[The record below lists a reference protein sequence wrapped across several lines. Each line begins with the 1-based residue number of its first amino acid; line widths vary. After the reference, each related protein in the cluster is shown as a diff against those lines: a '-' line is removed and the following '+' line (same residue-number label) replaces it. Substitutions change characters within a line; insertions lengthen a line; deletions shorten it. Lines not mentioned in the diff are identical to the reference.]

1 MTEEQWSRARLVS
14 VERHPSGRVKLL
26 IEIDTDPHSL
36 ADSAAVMLR
45 YAADE
50 ARRPGPRSKG

>member
-1 MTEEQWSRARLVS
+1 MSEEQWSRARLVS

-26 IEIDTDPHSL
+26 IEVDTDPHSL
-36 ADSAAVMLR
+36 ADSAAIMLR

-50 ARRPGPRSKG
+50 ARRPGPKGKG

>member
-26 IEIDTDPHSL
+26 IEIDADPHAL
-36 ADSAAVMLR
+36 ADSAAIMLR

-50 ARRPGPRSKG
+50 ARRPGPRNKG

>member
-26 IEIDTDPHSL
+26 IEIDTDPHTL

-50 ARRPGPRSKG
+50 ARRPGPRTKS

>member
-1 MTEEQWSRARLVS
+1 MSEEHWSRARLVS

-26 IEIDTDPHSL
+26 IEIDADPHSL
-36 ADSAAVMLR
+36 ADSAAIMLR

-50 ARRPGPRSKG
+50 ARRPGPRGKA